1 MKIIKRLFIVFL
13 VSFTLQGQAGSLASK
28 GNSSFYYD
36 IGGARSISL
45 PPNATVRTT
54 RLSGALELGL
64 GYSCGNFNVAAGLKN
79 ALTGVVDQIKNYAVG
94 ALTGAISAA
103 PMLILQRVSPGAYDM
118 LQNLMIK
125 AEALV
130 ALANKSCEDYEAQ
143 IKRGENPY
151 SNWTDL
157 AKQEDWK
164 VQMGSSGYSGSSTD
178 VVTAQQEVQKNNG
191 KNGVHWVGGAK
202 KGGISDPPIKATYD
216 VIKAGY
222 NITMNRTPDADQ
234 TSAVPLAASVGR
246 ADQLFSSSD
255 EVGQWAVDVLGDV
268 YIKTYDNHITETVPG
283 HGLLPKIESETEKIQ
298 TKLIDMVN
306 GTKPLSLENLN
317 EASSQ
322 SVLLTRE
329 LIEAIKSF
337 DKDEQSLVIEKL
349 SSEAAMARVMEKALY
364 IRRFLLTG
372 AREPNVTYTDAHKFI
387 EDNVNQIDREIEN
400 ILYEKRVYTEVASKT
415 PGLILA
421 LKNKYENRGSTE
433 KKEAGFENKILE
445 EGAVKP

>member
-1 MKIIKRLFIVFL
+1 MKIYKLLFIVFL
-13 VSFTLQGQAGSLASK
+13 MGLSTYASATLVSGR
-28 GNSSFYYD
+28 NSSFYYD

-45 PPNATVRTT
+45 PPNAAVRTT
-54 RLSGALELGL
+54 QLSGALELGL
-64 GYSCGNFNVAAGLKN
+64 GYSCGNFNVSAGLKN

-94 ALTGAISAA
+94 ALTGAISSA

-125 AEALV
+125 AEAMV
-130 ALANKSCEDYEAQ
+130 ALSNKSCEDYEAQ

-164 VQMGSSGYSGSSTD
+164 VQMGNSGYSGSSTD

-216 VIKAGY
+216 VTKAGY
-222 NITMNRTPDADQ
+222 NITMNRAPDADQ
-234 TSAVPLAASVGR
+234 TSVIPLAASVGR
-246 ADQLFSSSD
+246 ADQLFDSSD
-255 EVGQWAVDVLGDV
+255 DVGQWAVDVLGDV
-268 YIKTYDNHITETVPG
+268 HIKTYDNHITETVPG
-283 HGLLPKIESETEKIQ
+283 HGLLPKIASETEDVQ
-298 TKLIDMVN
+298 LKLFDLVN
-306 GTKPLSLENLN
+306 GSKSLTLENLG
-317 EASSQ
+317 EVSSK

-329 LIEAIKSF
+329 LIEAIQSF
-337 DKDEQSLVIEKL
+337 DKDEQGLVIDKL
-349 SSEAAMARVMEKALY
+349 SSESAMARVMEKALFV
-364 IRRFLLTG
+364 RRFLLTG
-372 AREPNVTYTDAHKFI
+372 VKEPNVTYTDAHKFV
-387 EDNVNQIDREIEN
+387 DNNVEQIDWEINN
-400 ILYEKRVYTEVASKT
+400 ILFEKRVYTEVSSKT
-415 PGLILA
+415 PALILA